1 MLSSVL
7 LILLL
12 ILLLIDKLLT
22 WAILNLSNMVDTQEL
37 NRLALVPNL
46 MDRSSSM
53 SDTDDCIADLRHLNQ
68 YHVYIDEN
76 KFYMYFCALQKSEIN
91 FKTS

>member
-1 MLSSVL
+1 MLSSVSL
-7 LILLL
+7 
-12 ILLLIDKLLT
+12 LLLIDKLLT

-37 NRLALVPNL
+37 HRLALVPNL

-68 YHVYIDEN
+68 YHVYIDIN
-76 KFYMYFCALQKSEIN
+76 KFYMYFCALHKSQIN